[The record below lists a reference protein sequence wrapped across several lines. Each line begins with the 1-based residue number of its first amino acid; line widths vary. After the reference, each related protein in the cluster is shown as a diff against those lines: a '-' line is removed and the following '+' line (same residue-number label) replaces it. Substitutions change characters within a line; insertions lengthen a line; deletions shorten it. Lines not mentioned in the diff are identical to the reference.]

1 MTSPLADSTARST
14 ATRSSESLSPDGLS
28 TGALSADSN
37 ADSNASGAPL
47 GAPSASI
54 RALSACRL
62 GPLGLAIYNVLYW
75 PYLLGSCVLL
85 FAPASLLW
93 LLTAPWDPKR
103 RWLGAFTRWWG
114 RHYLGWAPY
123 AGLRVTGAEH
133 LASVEQAVYVSNH
146 LSMVDIL
153 ALYALPRP
161 FLWVS
166 KIENFYVPFL
176 GWNMWLNRYVPLR
189 RGYLPSIMRMYRTCV
204 RRLGEGFSLC
214 LFPEGTRS
222 ETGRMRPFY
231 PGAFRLAL
239 RAGVPVV
246 PLVLEGSDRVLP
258 KKRLQIAPQPVT
270 LRVLPPVTPEE
281 VGHDWRRLR
290 DEVRRRMERAQAELH
305 G

>member
-103 RWLGAFTRWWG
+103 RWLGAFTHW
-114 RHYLGWAPY
+114 
-123 AGLRVTGAEH
+123 
-133 LASVEQAVYVSNH
+133 
-146 LSMVDIL
+146 
-153 ALYALPRP
+153 
-161 FLWVS
+161 
-166 KIENFYVPFL
+166 
-176 GWNMWLNRYVPLR
+176 
-189 RGYLPSIMRMYRTCV
+189 
-204 RRLGEGFSLC
+204 
-214 LFPEGTRS
+214 
-222 ETGRMRPFY
+222 
-231 PGAFRLAL
+231 
-239 RAGVPVV
+239 
-246 PLVLEGSDRVLP
+246 
-258 KKRLQIAPQPVT
+258 
-270 LRVLPPVTPEE
+270 
-281 VGHDWRRLR
+281 
-290 DEVRRRMERAQAELH
+290 
-305 G
+305 

>member
-1 MTSPLADSTARST
+1 MTTPAASSTSPPGA
-14 ATRSSESLSPDGLS
+14 ATH
-28 TGALSADSN
+28 SADPP
-37 ADSNASGAPL
+37 AGHRTETTPVPATAP
-47 GAPSASI
+47 G
-54 RALSACRL
+54 RCRL
-62 GPLGLAIYNVLYW
+62 GPRGLALYNLLYW

-85 FAPASLLW
+85 FLPALTLW
-93 LLTAPWDPKR
+93 LLTAPWDRQR
-103 RWLGAFTRWWG
+103 RCLGAFTRWWG

-123 AGLRVTGAEH
+123 AGLRVIGAEH
-133 LASVEQAVYVSNH
+133 LLSVRQAVYVSNH

-166 KIENFYVPFL
+166 KVENFYVPFL

-189 RGYLPSIMRMYRTCV
+189 RGYLPSIVRMYRTCV
-204 RRLGEGFSLC
+204 GRLAEGFSLC

-222 ETGRMRPFY
+222 DTGEMRPFY

-246 PLVLEGSDRVLP
+246 PLVLEGSDRVLA

-270 LRVLPPVTPEE
+270 LRVLPPVSPED
-281 VGHDWRRLR
+281 VDRDWRRLR
-290 DEVRRRMERAQAELH
+290 DEVRQRMEAAQEELRSSP
-305 G
+305 